1 MKVKLLK
8 MFDVIL
14 KDIKKKM
21 EGIINQWML
30 LKWKLSMNVVYW

>member
-30 LKWKLSMNVVYW
+30 PKWKLSMNVVYW